1 MLQIAWER
9 TFLYELNSFFLLTL
23 HSCSSGFTNHVSLK
37 SPVKTNNSKKSGG
50 AVVTFLTSFCFSSY
64 LVSYIGHLCQIQN
77 SPISSLISSIFHLLC
92 CLILFPEEKKKKEWE
107 YCMIVTIRYIS
118 VFKYV
123 VEYVD
128 LRWCKVKK
136 ASVNPLWLLRCT
148 DSNINNMLQYINKGV
163 FCVL

>member
-92 CLILFPEEKKKKEWE
+92 CLILFPEEKKKKKNEST
-107 YCMIVTIRYIS
+107 V
-118 VFKYV
+118 
-123 VEYVD
+123 
-128 LRWCKVKK
+128 
-136 ASVNPLWLLRCT
+136 WLLPS
-148 DSNINNMLQYINKGV
+148 DISQFSNMWWNMLIWDDAR
-163 FCVL
+163 

>member
-37 SPVKTNNSKKSGG
+37 SPVKTNNSKKSGR
-50 AVVTFLTSFCFSSY
+50 AVVNFLTSFCFSSY

-77 SPISSLISSIFHLLC
+77 SPISSLINSIYLSSSLLSYP
-92 CLILFPEEKKKKEWE
+92 LPRGKKKKKERE

-128 LRWCKVKK
+128 LR
-136 ASVNPLWLLRCT
+136 
-148 DSNINNMLQYINKGV
+148 
-163 FCVL
+163 